1 MHINAFESIYVTG
14 LGGPEVEDYYFHHLF
29 IICHG
34 ELVFGKVMYSLIHS
48 FSHCRHT
55 LKIIFIVFPWTCSAS
70 AAPTTFFIFNIPLH
84 FSRLSCVGTVFKSL
98 PPHPSRLIY
107 LYLFMWLCVAVGECM
122 GAPQAGLPGACELP
136 EGGAGT

>member
-1 MHINAFESIYVTG
+1 MHINAFESVYVTA

-55 LKIIFIVFPWTCSAS
+55 LKIIFIVFPVHA
-70 AAPTTFFIFNIPLH
+70 
-84 FSRLSCVGTVFKSL
+84 RQVL
-98 PPHPSRLIY
+98 PPQPFLFLTF
-107 LYLFMWLCVAVGECM
+107 LYIFLDFPA
-122 GAPQAGLPGACELP
+122 
-136 EGGAGT
+136 